1 MIRAAR
7 AWLTSH
13 GAPTLAPGIALCW
26 LASAAACHLG
36 LPRVAPG
43 VEPVSVDLQ
52 LFGVVLLAM
61 TGGVTTLLL
70 LDACPWLAG
79 LAARRGWLLR
89 LAWIALILVG
99 TLLCAGLAL
108 WALPA
113 GVPRYSGFLALGV
126 LWWAL
131 GVLATVAAGRLP
143 GLVVPLALVVIS
155 MLRVI
160 PWRLNLVFHPALS
173 VARVVSAAVAAS
185 IAVAAYAMFGAA
197 VDRRSV

>member
-1 MIRAAR
+1 
-7 AWLTSH
+7 
-13 GAPTLAPGIALCW
+13 
-26 LASAAACHLG
+26 
-36 LPRVAPG
+36 
-43 VEPVSVDLQ
+43 
-52 LFGVVLLAM
+52 M

-143 GLVVPLALVVIS
+143 GLVVPLALAVIP
-155 MLRVI
+155 MLRVT
-160 PWRLNLVFHPALS
+160 PWRLNLVFLPALG